1 MAAEEKDAQ
10 AAPPPK
16 KKSKKMLF
24 IIGGAVALLQGLGF
38 FLYFKMSGGGPAEA
52 QAGQGPVIAPP
63 PAPEAHLAEVELLK
77 SFRVPN
83 DKTGRMQIFDIDIS
97 VVVPQD
103 KQDSFTKL
111 TEQRA
116 GEVADRVSRVLRGAT
131 PDMMRED
138 DLQLLREQLKHTL
151 DELTGDPEMIVRILI
166 PHFVPIPT

>member
-1 MAAEEKDAQ
+1 MAADEKDA

-16 KKSKKMLF
+16 KKSKKLFF
-24 IIGGAVALLQGLGF
+24 IIGGAIALLQGVGLF
-38 FLYFKMSGGGPAEA
+38 VYFKMSGGGPAEA
-52 QAGQGPVIAPP
+52 HAGEGPVIAPP
-63 PAPEAHLAEVELLK
+63 PAPEANLTEVELLK
-77 SFRVPN
+77 GFRVPN

-97 VVVPQD
+97 VVVPLT
-103 KQDSFTKL
+103 KQEPFAKL

>member
-1 MAAEEKDAQ
+1 MAADENSAD
-10 AAPPPK
+10 APPPK
-16 KKSKKMLF
+16 KKSKKLLF
-24 IIGGAVALLQGLGF
+24 IIGGAVALLQGAGL

-52 QAGQGPVIAPP
+52 QAGHGPVIAPP
-63 PAPEAHLAEVELLK
+63 PAPEAHLTEVELLK

-97 VVVPQD
+97 VVVPED
-103 KQDSFTKL
+103 KHEAFTKL

-116 GEVADRVSRVLRGAT
+116 AEVADRVSRVLRGAT

-166 PHFVPIPT
+166 PHFLPIPT